1 MAKKRNVTKTMGRP
15 SLSEGEFASNRIK
28 QERDRAGL
36 SQEELAAKTGM
47 STSLISRL
55 ETSKRRAKLDQI
67 DAIAA
72 VLGIPR
78 SALVEISED
87 ARTIQVTTTI
97 GDTPENAFVDFEVKV
112 PNFHKNATLFAALVV
127 GDAANRC
134 YPNGSVVVWRPLD
147 ETGEPP
153 IPGRRYVI
161 ESTVGGKRALSIK
174 TFLRDRTGGEKF
186 VHESD
191 DLNHQQILNAGEA
204 GVEVLGRIV
213 MAITIE

>member
-1 MAKKRNVTKTMGRP
+1 MTKKRNVTKTMGRP
-15 SLSEGEFASNRIK
+15 ALSQGTFATNRIK
-28 QERDRAGL
+28 QERDRAGM
-36 SQEELAAKTGM
+36 SQDELAAKVGL

-87 ARTIQVTTTI
+87 ARTIEVTTTI
-97 GDTPENAFVDFEVKV
+97 GDTPDNAFVDFEVKV
-112 PNFHKNATLFAALVV
+112 PNFHENATLFAALVV
-127 GDAANRC
+127 GDTANRC
-134 YPNGSVVVWRPLD
+134 YQNGSVVIWRPLE
-147 ETGEPP
+147 ETGEPL
-153 IPGRRYVI
+153 IPARRYVI
-161 ESTVGGKRALSIK
+161 ESTFGGKRQNSIK
-174 TFLRDRTGGEKF
+174 TFLRDRAGNEKF

-191 DLNHQQILNAGEA
+191 DPAYQEILNVGDA

-213 MAITIE
+213 MAITVE